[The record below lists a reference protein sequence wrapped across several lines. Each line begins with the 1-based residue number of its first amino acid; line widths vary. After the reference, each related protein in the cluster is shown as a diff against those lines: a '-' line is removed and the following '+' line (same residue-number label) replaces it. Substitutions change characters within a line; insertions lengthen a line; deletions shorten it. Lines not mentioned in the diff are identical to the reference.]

1 MVVAILGVN
10 TMAAVLTEEQMA
22 AFRTKL
28 EATAHKRIAD
38 TQAGVDR
45 IKATMGATLSRSEKG
60 TVSGRVFSPLTG
72 REVVVFSFDLEKA
85 GEHEYVEALIAN
97 EQPKVL
103 TAYAE
108 DYIREQLLAN
118 VRL

>member
-1 MVVAILGVN
+1 MSAI
-10 TMAAVLTEEQMA
+10 LTEEQMA
-22 AFRTKL
+22 AFREKL
-28 EATAHKRIAD
+28 KAQAAKAISE

-45 IKATMGATLSRSEKG
+45 IKSTMGATLSRSEKG

-72 REVVVFSFDLEKA
+72 REVVVFVFDLEKA
-85 GEHEYVEALIAN
+85 ASNDYVETLIAN
-97 EQPKVL
+97 EQPRVL

>member
-1 MVVAILGVN
+1 MSAI
-10 TMAAVLTEEQMA
+10 LTEEQMA
-22 AFRTKL
+22 AFQAKL
-28 EATAHKRIAD
+28 KAQAAKAIGE

-45 IKATMGATLSRSEKG
+45 IKGTMGATLSRSEKG

-85 GEHEYVEALIAN
+85 AEHDYVETLIAN

>member
-1 MVVAILGVN
+1 MVALLGEN
-10 TMAAVLTEEQMA
+10 NMAAVLTEEQMA
-22 AFRTKL
+22 AFRAKL
-28 EATAHKRIAD
+28 EATSAKRIAD

-85 GEHEYVEALIAN
+85 GENDYVETLIAN

-103 TAYAE
+103 SAYAE
-108 DYIREQLLAN
+108 DYIREQLLAH